1 MGGAAAIWEN
11 ASRILQIF
19 CVFGA
24 SHALRPLRGGGMIP
38 PSLKQ
43 PIGDRTMRKLVVL
56 VFAAGML
63 WHLVPGQIV
72 RKLPQ
77 SRHGTCMPATEIQFF
92 EMSEEQS

>member
-1 MGGAAAIWEN
+1 MG
-11 ASRILQIF
+11 
-19 CVFGA
+19 
-24 SHALRPLRGGGMIP
+24 
-38 PSLKQ
+38 
-43 PIGDRTMRKLVVL
+43 KLVVL

-77 SRHGTCMPATEIQFF
+77 SRHGTCMPATVIQFF